1 MVDEV
6 KYMTKLEELRNHVA
20 ELFKNATEP
29 DIIKQS
35 AVVEQKIKEAEE
47 EQTKLQTDYTKLL
60 GDYKDVV
67 LHTSFKPNSADTGNG
82 VPGAFDP
89 DAAFNQFFTDTNKN

>member
-1 MVDEV
+1 MVYEV
-6 KYMTKLEELRNHVA
+6 KDMTKLEELRNHVA

-47 EQTKLQTDYTKLL
+47 EQIKLEGDYKKLL

-67 LHTSFKPNSADTGNG
+67 LHTSFKPNTQDQSGG

-89 DAAFNQFFTDTNKN
+89 DAAFNQFFNGGTNE

>member
-1 MVDEV
+1 MN
-6 KYMTKLEELRNHVA
+6 KLEELRQHVA
-20 ELFKNATEP
+20 DLFKNATEP
-29 DIIKQS
+29 DVIKQS

-47 EQTKLQTDYTKLL
+47 EQTKLEKDYNKLL

-67 LHTSFKPNSADTGNG
+67 LHTSFKPNTQDQSGG

-89 DAAFNQFFTDTNKN
+89 DAAFKQFFTDTNKN

>member
-1 MVDEV
+1 MN
-6 KYMTKLEELRNHVA
+6 KLEELREHVA
-20 ELFKNATEP
+20 KLFGAATEP

-35 AVVEQKIKEAEE
+35 AVVEQKITEAQA
-47 EQTKLQTDYTKLL
+47 EQTKLEDDYKKLL

-67 LHTSFKPNSADTGNG
+67 LHTSFKPNPADQNGG

-89 DAAFNQFFTDTNKN
+89 DATFNQFFNGKSDE